1 MTIELTAVELM
12 TLYHAL
18 QNRLVALRIESAKK
32 QQTKADATLLKEC
45 IFQAQNLKIKLVEEF
60 KKQATK

>member
-1 MTIELTAVELM
+1 MTLELTAVELM
-12 TLYHAL
+12 TLYNAL
-18 QNRLVALRIESAKK
+18 QNRLVALHIESAKK
-32 QQTKADATLLKEC
+32 QQTKADATLLQEC